1 MRRPLQQLQS
11 KGHEA
16 GLGSR
21 VYLVLLNGTHAG
33 NRFIKSELWRPVQ
46 ILNAIVMLAH
56 ALSSTIST
64 YGVDLSPAADR
75 RHVVMEHR
83 TYVKVVS

>member
-16 GLGSR
+16 GLSSR
-21 VYLVLLNGTHAG
+21 VNLVLLDGTHTG
-33 NRFIKSELWRPVQ
+33 NRFIKSELWRPVRM
-46 ILNAIVMLAH
+46 LNAIIMLAH

-64 YGVDLSPAADR
+64 PYLRGGLVPGR
-75 RHVVMEHR
+75 
-83 TYVKVVS
+83 